1 MEQWKSPDAGVVRIS
16 NPATLQRWID
26 LGWYHNLINEG
37 YIFSIYCGRFRKE
50 NCLCSACRSKR
61 LDKTLLIQIL
71 EKCKE
76 KI

>member
-1 MEQWKSPDAGVVRIS
+1 MEQWKSPDAGVTKIS
-16 NPATLQRWID
+16 NPITLQRWID
-26 LGWYHNLINEG
+26 LGWYQNLIKEG
-37 YIFSIYCGRFRKE
+37 YIFAVYCGRFKKE

-76 KI
+76 RI